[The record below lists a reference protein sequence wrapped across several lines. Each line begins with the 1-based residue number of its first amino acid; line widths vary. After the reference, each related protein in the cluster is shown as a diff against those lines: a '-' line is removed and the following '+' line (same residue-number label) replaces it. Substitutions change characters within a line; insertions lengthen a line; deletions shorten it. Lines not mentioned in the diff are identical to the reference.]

1 MRKNIEIETKAKL
14 TKEEYGRIISSVA
27 HPRFQYQTN
36 FYIDTPNFEL
46 SEHHLGLRIRQEK
59 DFLELTMKVPHEE
72 GKLEINQRLS
82 PKEFDNFLF
91 SNNFPSGEIKRYLQE
106 FYPRIAGKLSIFG
119 TLHNQRLTIEL
130 EDAEIMV
137 DHMSYFDQEDY
148 EIECESSSMDNA
160 EKVIKNYLSNFDIK
174 YQKNQV
180 TKLQRVINLVR

>member
-1 MRKNIEIETKAKL
+1 MSKNIEIETKAKL
-14 TKEEYGRIISSVA
+14 TKEEYERIISSVV

-36 FYIDTPNFEL
+36 FYIDTTNFEL
-46 SEHHLGLRIRQEK
+46 SEHRLGLRIRQEK
-59 DFLELTMKVPHEE
+59 DFLELTMKVPHDE

-91 SNNFPSGEIKRYLQE
+91 SNNFPNGEIKRYLQE
-106 FYPRIAGKLSIFG
+106 FYPGIAGYLSIFG

-160 EKVIKNYLSNFDIK
+160 EKVLKNYLSSFDIK